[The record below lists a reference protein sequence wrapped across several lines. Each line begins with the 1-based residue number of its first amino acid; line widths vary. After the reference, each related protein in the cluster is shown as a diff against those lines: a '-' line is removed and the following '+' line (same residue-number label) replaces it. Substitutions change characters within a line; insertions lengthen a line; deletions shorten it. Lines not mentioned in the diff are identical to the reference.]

1 MRLQEAEMAD
11 TPGNRRLSAQSLVGE
26 LVIGTV
32 VEVHV
37 CGVFVDLGLDHIGH
51 IDPIHIDDT
60 DVYDIG
66 DRVEAYLVGF
76 REHDGQYE
84 LRPKGKVP
92 LSERLRQREQEKKRD

>member
-1 MRLQEAEMAD
+1 MQ
-11 TPGNRRLSAQSLVGE
+11 GLVGE
-26 LVIGTV
+26 LVTGSV
-32 VEVHV
+32 KEVHT

-76 REHDGQYE
+76 REHNGQYE
-84 LRPKGKVP
+84 LRPKGKAP
-92 LSERLRQREQEKKRD
+92 LSERLRKKEQEKGRD